1 MSVSILDMPSENSY
15 FSHNSFDIADFVSDI
30 SKCTFYSIT
39 MDKLLFNS
47 IYIALFMQLSTYMC
61 IHSYIYVYLHISH
74 VVVYICFVSLSGL
87 YDIMLRLK
95 SEV

>member
-1 MSVSILDMPSENSY
+1 MNIGKLRELPDLYEL
-15 FSHNSFDIADFVSDI
+15 IDI
-30 SKCTFYSIT
+30 SKCIFYSIT
-39 MDKLLFNS
+39 MHKLLINS
-47 IYIALFMQLSTYMC
+47 IYIALFMQLFTDMY

-74 VVVYICFVSLSGL
+74 IVVYICFMSLSAQ